1 VGDQLRAKFTSLHF
15 MTPIP
20 AEVVAAE
27 KQGVHYQVIV
37 QIRIPK
43 YRGSF
48 NTLVFGER
56 KPYRGSLKD
65 GRLELVYHQD
75 PCFRPG
81 ESFPLWTLR
90 R

>member
-1 VGDQLRAKFTSLHF
+1 MFGQLRAKGHTSSF

-27 KQGVHYQVIV
+27 KKGVHYQVIV
-37 QIRIPK
+37 QIGMPK

-75 PCFRPG
+75 PGFRPG
-81 ESFPLWTLR
+81 EVFPLWTLR

>member
-1 VGDQLRAKFTSLHF
+1 MGGHLRAEVHISSY

-27 KQGVHYQVIV
+27 KQGLHYQVIV
-37 QIRIPK
+37 QIGIPK

-48 NTLVFGER
+48 NTLVFGEK
-56 KPYRGSLKD
+56 KPYRGSLKE
-65 GRLELVYHQD
+65 GWLELLYHQD
-75 PCFRPG
+75 PGFRPG
-81 ESFPLWTLR
+81 ESFPLWSLR